1 VNKRQLIDYVAKEV
15 VVSREEARRLLDVVL
30 DGVRHGLSSDG
41 SVGISGFGTFE
52 VKPRRARTLRNPRT
66 GDPIQVAAGNRVGFR
81 VSKLL
86 RESFQEAH

>member
-30 DGVRHGLSSDG
+30 DGVRHGLSADG

-52 VKPRRARTLRNPRT
+52 VKARRARTLRNPRT
-66 GDPIQVAAGNRVGFR
+66 GDQIQVAAGNRVGFR

-86 RESFQEAH
+86 RESFQETH

>member
-1 VNKRQLIDYVAKEV
+1 MNKRQLIDYVAKEV
-15 VVSREEARRLLDVVL
+15 VVSREEARRLVDVVV

-41 SVGISGFGTFE
+41 SVGISGLGTFE

-66 GDPIQVAAGNRVGFR
+66 GDPIKVAAGNRVGFR

-86 RESFQEAH
+86 RESFQETH

>member
-1 VNKRQLIDYVAKEV
+1 MNKRQLIDFVAKET
-15 VVSREEARRLLDVVL
+15 VVSREEARRLVDVVL

-52 VKPRRARTLRNPRT
+52 VKARGPRTLRNPRT
-66 GDPIQVAAGNRVGFR
+66 GAKIKVAACNRVGFR

-86 RESFQEAH
+86 RESFQETH